1 VRENRAL
8 SIRERFTKLLGA
20 NHNKKEI
27 KALKE
32 LNLKIKRGEIFGIIG
47 RNGSGKSTLINIIM
61 GSIPADKGGKITTR
75 GRMMR
80 LSLGLGVDLNLSAR
94 DNIYVNGSIIG
105 LSFKKI
111 GSIFN
116 DIIDFAG
123 LGEFVDTP
131 VKFFS
136 KGMKQRL
143 MFSIAMHADADVFLL
158 DEFFGGTGD
167 EDFKK
172 KSDEAFR
179 RTILEGR
186 TIVIVSHSMQIIK
199 KYCDRALWLN
209 KGKAIK
215 IGKTEDVVMAYKQ
228 SFEKKQAS

>member
-1 VRENRAL
+1 ML
-8 SIRERFTKLLGA
+8 SHKQ
-20 NHNKKEI
+20 NKKEI
-27 KALKE
+27 QAIKD
-32 LNLKIKRGEIFGIIG
+32 LNLKIKRGEIFGVIG

-61 GSIPADKGGKITTR
+61 GSIPANKGSTITTK
-75 GRMMR
+75 GKMMR
-80 LSLGLGVDLNLSAR
+80 LSLGIGVDVNLSAR

-105 LSFKKI
+105 LSFKTI
-111 GSIFN
+111 GAIFN
-116 DIIDFAG
+116 DIIEFAG
-123 LGEFVDTP
+123 LDEFVDTP

-179 RTILEGR
+179 RKILEGR
-186 TIVIVSHSMQIIK
+186 TIIIVSHSMRIIT
-199 KYCDRALWLN
+199 KYCDRAIWLN
-209 KGKAIK
+209 KGETIK
-215 IGKTEDVVMAYKQ
+215 MGKTEDVVNAYKQ
-228 SFEKKQAS
+228 SFVKNQDS

>member
-1 VRENRAL
+1 ML
-8 SIRERFTKLLGA
+8 SHKQ
-20 NHNKKEI
+20 NKKEI
-27 KALKE
+27 QAIKD
-32 LNLKIKRGEIFGIIG
+32 LNLKIKRGEIFGVIG

-61 GSIPADKGGKITTR
+61 GSIPANKGSTITTK
-75 GRMMR
+75 GKMMR
-80 LSLGLGVDLNLSAR
+80 LSLGIGVDVNLSAR

-105 LSFKKI
+105 LSFKTI
-111 GSIFN
+111 GAIFN
-116 DIIDFAG
+116 DIIEFAG
-123 LGEFVDTP
+123 LDEFVDTP

-179 RTILEGR
+179 RKILEGR
-186 TIVIVSHSMQIIK
+186 TIIIVSHSMRIIT
-199 KYCDRALWLN
+199 KYCDRAIWLN
-209 KGKAIK
+209 KGETIK
-215 IGKTEDVVMAYKQ
+215 MGKTEDVVNAYKQ
-228 SFEKKQAS
+228 SFVKNKDS